1 MAYPF
6 NQYVDTVSALKRYKN
21 QPDALLLLQWLVV
34 QVKPIMKAHGWHVPI
49 VREFF
54 PRDDRLLGQ
63 NRNRGAEILIRLRP
77 AHAPDTFYPT
87 PDLIHTMLHELTHN
101 VYSAHNAVFFRF
113 LDGLRDEYDAL
124 RAKGWKGE
132 GFLAP
137 GQRLGVGAAAGNGF
151 VHNPP
156 EHVARRLA
164 VEAAEKRGKVAR
176 VMLPAGGRKLGGP
189 TRFEMLGKT
198 PQQMAAYYAERR
210 AMDNIWCGETHADD
224 DGGETPQSKAAGG
237 KDELSA
243 ESQGVPTMTFAD
255 FGSAE
260 NPIVIGDEDDEPFPF
275 QGQSSS
281 SSSSSSPAAASASYS
296 SSSSKLIIKQ
306 EEGQPV
312 VLIVS
317 DEDEPLVQSR
327 PTSSAA
333 SGIPVILA
341 PRKRPSSSASSSSPS
356 SSRSNPPPPR
366 SPATPKRPSA
376 SSSSSPSSST
386 RKKSRT
392 SPLSSSLPS
401 STLLLPAQTP
411 PRRHGFF
418 NTMLSPS
425 PSRNV
430 KPSSVTRTTYGDWS
444 PPESHD
450 RAAPRVDGGSSSSGS
465 AAAAS
470 SCRSSSSLLPARK
483 LNFGPA
489 LGNGGS
495 SAGLS
500 ARIPPPSPPCNN
512 NAASQQQPA
521 QHWACQIC
529 TFENENPIAL
539 ACYACGSAW
548 ANNDDDSAV
557 AVAAA
562 LLQEEQDEK
571 RRRQRQQEQ
580 ERPQSDADEQW
591 QCPKCTKLTS
601 TRYRLC
607 MLCHY
612 MRPPE

>member
-275 QGQSSS
+275 QEQSSS
-281 SSSSSSPAAASASYS
+281 SSSSSSPAAAASASPS

-317 DEDEPLVQSR
+317 DEDEPLLGRIRHPGDTCAKGTTIFLRVVLLALLNPVKPASNPLPHHTETLFRILIPITLIINAQKITNI
-327 PTSSAA
+327 TSFFFIA
-333 SGIPVILA
+333 
-341 PRKRPSSSASSSSPS
+341 KFHSPS
-356 SSRSNPPPPR
+356 SCAD
-366 SPATPKRPSA
+366 PAAMPWVLQHDAFAFAKQKREA
-376 SSSSSPSSST
+376 VV
-386 RKKSRT
+386 RDAHH
-392 SPLSSSLPS
+392 LWEL
-401 STLLLPAQTP
+401 
-411 PRRHGFF
+411 
-418 NTMLSPS
+418 
-425 PSRNV
+425 
-430 KPSSVTRTTYGDWS
+430 
-444 PPESHD
+444 
-450 RAAPRVDGGSSSSGS
+450 
-465 AAAAS
+465 AAARKRG
-470 SCRSSSSLLPARK
+470 SC
-483 LNFGPA
+483 G
-489 LGNGGS
+489 
-495 SAGLS
+495 
-500 ARIPPPSPPCNN
+500 
-512 NAASQQQPA
+512 AAS
-521 QHWACQIC
+521 
-529 TFENENPIAL
+529 
-539 ACYACGSAW
+539 
-548 ANNDDDSAV
+548 
-557 AVAAA
+557 
-562 LLQEEQDEK
+562 
-571 RRRQRQQEQ
+571 RRR
-580 ERPQSDADEQW
+580 
-591 QCPKCTKLTS
+591 
-601 TRYRLC
+601 
-607 MLCHY
+607 
-612 MRPPE
+612 